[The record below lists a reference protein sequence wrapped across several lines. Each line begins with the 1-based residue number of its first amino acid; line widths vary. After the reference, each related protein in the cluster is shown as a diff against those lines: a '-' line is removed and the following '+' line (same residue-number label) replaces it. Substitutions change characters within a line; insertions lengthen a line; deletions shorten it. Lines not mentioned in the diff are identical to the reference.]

1 MARDRSFVHY
11 WSWRITRPFF
21 RLWFRLKFRMS
32 FPPVPELPDHFLMIG
47 NHVTNADPFIAV
59 STLPCHTYFVGTEHL
74 MRLGFR
80 SRLIRFLQDPI
91 PLAKGGNTS
100 SAVLEILRR
109 LKAGRTV
116 TLFAEGNCTWDG
128 RNIDIPAATG
138 KMVRT
143 SKAPLVTCRI
153 IGGYF
158 ARPRWGYSSRKG
170 PLRLE
175 IVGIYQPEELAAMK
189 PAEINRLIQNDI
201 REDAYERQLADPQ
214 RYPGKKLSLGL
225 QHALLVCPKCHRF
238 GSLSSTDDG
247 FSCECGLKGRYDEYG
262 MLSGEGFDFT
272 TIRGWEDWQRAYF
285 AALPDPQEA
294 EEVISTSDDDMVL
307 YLVAGHKVEEAA
319 RGTFTG
325 DARGLAVGGMNF
337 PFSDM
342 ADLAVRLHGII
353 TFSMK
358 DGSYYE
364 LKKAD
369 KSDYSGRKY
378 KYLFDRF
385 GHAAQHA
392 PAPKTESE
400 R

>member
-1 MARDRSFVHY
+1 MARDRNFVHY
-11 WSWRITRPFF
+11 WSWRITRPLF
-21 RLWFRLKFRMS
+21 RLWFRLKYRMS
-32 FPPVPELPDHFLMIG
+32 FPPVPELPEHFLMIC
-47 NHVTNADPFIAV
+47 NHVTNADPFLVV

-100 SAVLEILRR
+100 TAVLEILRR

-128 RNIDIPAATG
+128 RTGSFPSATG
-138 KMVRT
+138 KMVRA

-153 IGGYF
+153 VGGYF
-158 ARPRWGYSSRKG
+158 ARPRWGYTSRKG

-175 IVGIYQPEELAAMK
+175 VVGIYQPEELAAMK
-189 PAEINRLIQNDI
+189 PAQINALIERDI

-214 RYPGKKLSLGL
+214 KYPGKDLSLGL
-225 QHALLVCPKCHRF
+225 QHTLLVCPKCGRF
-238 GSLSSTDDG
+238 GSLSSTADG
-247 FSCECGLKGRYDEYG
+247 FSCECGLTGRYDEYG
-262 MLSGEGFDFT
+262 MLSGEGFDLR
-272 TIRGWEDWQRAYF
+272 TIRDWEDWQREHF
-285 AALPDPQEA
+285 RSLPDPGDKETA
-294 EEVISTSDDDMVL
+294 YTSDEGMVL
-307 YLVAGHKVEEAA
+307 YQVGGHKAEEEA
-319 RGTFTG
+319 RGTLSGSDLGLHFG
-325 DARGLAVGGMNF
+325 DRFF
-337 PFSDM
+337 PFADM
-342 ADLAVRLHGII
+342 ADLAIRLHGIV

-358 DGSYYE
+358 DGEYYE

-385 GHAAQHA
+385 GHAAQEA
-392 PAPKTESE
+392 DASPKV
-400 R
+400 

>member
-1 MARDRSFVHY
+1 
-11 WSWRITRPFF
+11 
-21 RLWFRLKFRMS
+21 
-32 FPPVPELPDHFLMIG
+32 
-47 NHVTNADPFIAV
+47 
-59 STLPCHTYFVGTEHL
+59 
-74 MRLGFR
+74 
-80 SRLIRFLQDPI
+80 
-91 PLAKGGNTS
+91 
-100 SAVLEILRR
+100 
-109 LKAGRTV
+109 
-116 TLFAEGNCTWDG
+116 
-128 RNIDIPAATG
+128 
-138 KMVRT
+138 
-143 SKAPLVTCRI
+143 
-153 IGGYF
+153 
-158 ARPRWGYSSRKG
+158 
-170 PLRLE
+170 
-175 IVGIYQPEELAAMK
+175 
-189 PAEINRLIQNDI
+189 
-201 REDAYERQLADPQ
+201 QLADPQ
-214 RYPGKKLSLGL
+214 KYPGKKLNLGL

-247 FSCECGLKGRYDEYG
+247 FSCECGLKGHYDEYG
-262 MLSGEGFDFT
+262 MLSGEGFDFK

-294 EEVISTSDDDMVL
+294 EEVISTSDDGMVL

-319 RGTFTG
+319 RGTFRG
-325 DARGLAVGGMNF
+325 DARGLAIGGMDF